1 MKFSHLHVHTQFSLL
16 DGAASIQ
23 NLYKKAI
30 KDGMPAVAISDHG
43 NMFGAFEFVAEAYK
57 NKDEN
62 GKVKVKPIV
71 GCEFYITETRHQ
83 KTFTKELKDKRHHQ
97 ILLAKNELG
106 YKNLIKLTSLGFIEG
121 MYGKYPRIDKELIL
135 KYHEGLIAT
144 TCCLGASV
152 PQAILKKGEEDGENE
167 FKWWLNVFQ
176 EDFYVELQRHGMP
189 EQDKV
194 NLVLVKF
201 AKKYNVKIIAS
212 NDSHYVEQ
220 DDFNAHDILLC
231 INTGEKISTPA
242 LRDFNDDD
250 IHVKDKRFA
259 FPNDQFFFKTT
270 QEMSSVFHDLPEAID
285 NTNEIVDK
293 VELLNLTR
301 DILLPNFP
309 IEKRFQLHTKEEQ
322 IGKYKVS
329 AESQNQWEYLKHI
342 TYEGAAKRYTELTDE
357 IKERLE
363 FELFTIKM
371 MGFAGYFLIVSDF
384 IKAGRDAG
392 VFIGPGRGSAAGS
405 VVAYCISITNIDP
418 IKYNLLFERF
428 LNPDRKSMP
437 DIDTDFD
444 DEGRQ
449 KVIDYVVEKYGKN
462 QVAQIITYGTM
473 AAKSSI
479 ADVARVMDLPLPES
493 RALTKLVPDRP
504 GTELRRVLH
513 APMRVKDARPDDE
526 GGKGEK
532 SLEEKEGMGNDD
544 MENVKK
550 LREIYNQKETIL
562 SKVLHEAERL
572 EGSVRN
578 TGIHAAGIIIA
589 PKDLMEM
596 IPIATSKE
604 SSLWLTQIEGNDI
617 EDAGILKMDFLG
629 LKTLTILKN
638 ALALIKL
645 IHDVEIDIDKI
656 PLDDKKTFELYQHGS
671 TIGTFQFESAGMQKY
686 LRELKPDKFG
696 DLIAMNALY
705 RPGPMAYIPNYIDR
719 KHGREAITYDL
730 PEMAEFL
737 EETYGIT
744 VYQEQVMLLAQ
755 KLAGFSKG
763 DADVLRKAM
772 GKKQKSVLDK
782 MKAQFISGA
791 TEKLLPAER
800 LEKIWT
806 DWEAFAQYAF
816 NKSHSTCYAYVAY
829 QTAYLKA
836 HYPAEYMSAVLNN
849 AGNIEKITFFM
860 EECKRMGLKVLGP
873 DINESLK
880 GFAVNDKGEI
890 RFGLG
895 GLKGVGEAAVESIIE
910 ERKKGGAFPQI
921 FDFIKRINHRTVNKK
936 TLESLAYA
944 GGFDCFPE
952 LHRAQYFNIPEGEAI
967 NGLEKVMKYGQVYAT
982 QNATVTKTLFGNLPI
997 SMEIPPPRIPECAPW
1012 PLIVQLDHEKEVT
1025 GIFLSGHPL
1034 DNYKFEMKHYGI
1046 TPLIDFNEFKE
1057 AIRMQPNPGRPFR
1070 IVGLVAEAQH
1080 KIARSGNKYGNF
1092 IIEDYSGKTE
1102 FPLFSEDYMRLSP
1115 ILQQGSTV
1123 LVNGYFKPRYNK
1135 DEFEFKVMSVSL
1147 AETMKRNM
1155 TKQVTIETHPQN
1167 INNELLQFVER
1178 NMKNYPGK
1186 STFKFTLSEPKNK
1199 MKISLVTMNNG
1210 FEMNEE
1216 MILFLEK
1223 SPQLDVQ
1230 VLTV

>member
-30 KDGMPAVAISDHG
+30 KDGMPALAISDHG
-43 NMFGAFEFVAEAYK
+43 NMFGVFEFVAEAYK

-62 GKVKVKPIV
+62 GKVKVKPVV

-83 KTFTKELKDKRHHQ
+83 KTFTKEIKDKRHHQ
-97 ILLAKNELG
+97 ILLAKNEVG

-152 PQAILKKGEEDGENE
+152 PQAILKKGEEEGENE

-176 EDFYVELQRHGMP
+176 EDFYVELQRHGMA

-194 NLVLVKF
+194 NEVLIRF
-201 AKKYNVKIIAS
+201 AKKYKVKIIAS

-250 IHVKDKRFA
+250 INVKDKRFA
-259 FPNDQFFFKTT
+259 FPNDQFYFKTT
-270 QEMSSVFHDLPEAID
+270 EEMSKVFHDLPEAIE
-285 NTNEIVDK
+285 NTGEIVDK

-309 IEKRFQLHTKEEQ
+309 IEKRFELHTKEEKV
-322 IGKYKVS
+322 GKFMVS
-329 AESQNQWEYLKHI
+329 AQSQNQWEYLKHL

-363 FELFTIKM
+363 FELFTIRM

-384 IKAGRDAG
+384 IKAGRDKG
-392 VFIGPGRGSAAGS
+392 VYIGPGRGSAAGS
-405 VVAYCISITNIDP
+405 VVAYCTGITNIDP

-513 APMRVKDARPDDE
+513 APMKIKD
-526 GGKGEK
+526 GEK

-550 LREIYNQKETIL
+550 LREIYKQKDTVL
-562 SKVLHEAERL
+562 SRVLHEAERL
-572 EGSVRN
+572 EGSVRS

-589 PKDLMEM
+589 PQDLTEL
-596 IPIATSKE
+596 IPVATSKE
-604 SSLWLTQIEGNDI
+604 STLWLTQIEGNVI
-617 EDAGILKMDFLG
+617 EETGILKMDFLG

-638 ALALIKL
+638 ALALIKQ

-719 KHGREAITYDL
+719 KHGREAISYDL
-730 PEMAEFL
+730 PEMEEYL
-737 EETYGIT
+737 QETYGIT

-791 TEKLLPAER
+791 TERLLPAER

-849 AGNIEKITFFM
+849 AGSIDKITFFM

-910 ERKKGGAFPQI
+910 ERKKGGSFPNI
-921 FDFIKRINHRTVNKK
+921 FDFIKRINQRTVNKK

-944 GGFDCFPE
+944 GSFDCFTE
-952 LHRAQYFNIPEGEAI
+952 YHRAQYFNVPEGEII
-967 NGLEKVMKYGQVYAT
+967 NGLEKVIKYGQVYAT
-982 QNATVTKTLFGNLPI
+982 QNATATNTLFGDLPI
-997 SMEIPPPRIPECAPW
+997 SMEIPPPRIPDCEPW
-1012 PLIVQLDHEKEVT
+1012 ALIKQLDHEKEVT

-1034 DNYKFEMKHYGI
+1034 DNYKFEMKHYGV
-1046 TPLIDFNEFKE
+1046 TALNDFNEFKD
-1057 AIRMQPNPGRPFR
+1057 AIKMQPNPGRPFR
-1070 IVGLVAEAQH
+1070 IVGLVADAQH
-1080 KIARSGNKYGNF
+1080 RIARSGNKYGNF

-1102 FPLFSEDYMRLSP
+1102 FPLFSEDYMRLTP

-1123 LVNGYFKPRYNK
+1123 LINGYFKPRYNK
-1135 DEFEFKVMSVSL
+1135 EEFEFKVMSISL

-1155 TKQVTIETHPQN
+1155 TKQVTIEAHPQD
-1167 INNELLQFVER
+1167 ISKELVSFVE
-1178 NMKNYPGK
+1178 KNVKKFPGN
-1186 STFKFTLSEPKNK
+1186 STLKFTLAEPKNK
-1199 MKISLVTMNNG
+1199 MKISLVSMNAG

-1216 MILFLEK
+1216 MIHFLEK
-1223 SPQLDVQ
+1223 SPELEVQ